1 MAWASR
7 NAAPKCPL
15 PSTFN
20 SGGGG
25 GGGEE
30 GGGEGIPCPGDSNL
44 SSHPTDRGVRAYARR
59 LSVSPAAVRKGV
71 AEGRIPIGAE
81 GRILPDAADAALAR
95 GVVSGPTVSRTL
107 AEARRRKLA
116 ASVRLLD
123 DELAELR
130 ANSVTPADL
139 KRDWLEACRLVA
151 AEVERTFGVNV
162 PRTEGDAQTGFP
174 CCTR

>member
-1 MAWASR
+1 M
-7 NAAPKCPL
+7 
-15 PSTFN
+15 
-20 SGGGG
+20 
-25 GGGEE
+25 
-30 GGGEGIPCPGDSNL
+30 
-44 SSHPTDRGVRAYARR
+44 SSHPTDRG
-59 LSVSPAAVRKGV
+59 

-107 AEARRRKLA
+107 AEARRRKP
-116 ASVRLLD
+116 VRLLD

-139 KRDWLEACRLVA
+139 KRDWLEACRLVD

>member
-1 MAWASR
+1 M
-7 NAAPKCPL
+7 
-15 PSTFN
+15 
-20 SGGGG
+20 
-25 GGGEE
+25 
-30 GGGEGIPCPGDSNL
+30 

-174 CCTR
+174 CAPAEVSCELPGMMRLGPGPSSAPSAGEPRPNRTVNDSAT